1 MVIVG
6 PLKGTT
12 WGRYRGLGLA
22 TGDGD
27 IGAGNGD
34 PRPSQEPPANGDS
47 GTRAGHGDHRTPRSC
62 LLMGTVT
69 LGLVMVTQDAHGRW

>member
-1 MVIVG
+1 MVIVR

-34 PRPSQEPPANGDS
+34 PRPSQEPPANGD
-47 GTRAGHGDHRTPRSC
+47 GDPRAPRSH
-62 LLMGTVT
+62 LLTGTVT
-69 LGLVMVTQDAHGRW
+69 PGLVMVT